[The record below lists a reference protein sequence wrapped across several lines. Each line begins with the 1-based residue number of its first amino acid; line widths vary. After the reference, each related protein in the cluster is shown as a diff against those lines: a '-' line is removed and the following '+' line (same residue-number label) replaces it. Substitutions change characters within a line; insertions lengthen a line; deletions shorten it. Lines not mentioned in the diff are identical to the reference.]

1 MARRPELEVFAA
13 KHGLKIGTIAD
24 LIRYRLETEKTVQ
37 RVHEE
42 AVETEF
48 GAFRLV
54 AYRDVIRRGLHFALV
69 RGKVDDGA
77 PVLSRV
83 HVRNTL
89 SDVLHLKR
97 DELGLTVTSA
107 LRRIADEDRGVLL
120 VLSGEDTP
128 EALLARLQ
136 GQPSTLAP
144 EDVEQQEW
152 RQLGLGA
159 QILGDLGVRQL
170 RVLGTPRK
178 LVGLGGFGLE
188 VVEYV

>member
-1 MARRPELEVFAA
+1 
-13 KHGLKIGTIAD
+13 
-24 LIRYRLETEKTVQ
+24 
-37 RVHEE
+37 
-42 AVETEF
+42 
-48 GAFRLV
+48 
-54 AYRDVIRRGLHFALV
+54 V
-69 RGKVDDGA
+69 RGTVDDGA

-89 SDVLHLKR
+89 SDVLHLQR
-97 DELGLTVTSA
+97 DDLGLTVTSA

-136 GQPSTLAP
+136 RQPSTQAP
-144 EDVEQQEW
+144 EDVQQQEW

-159 QILGDLGVRQL
+159 QILAHLGVHRL

-178 LVGLGGFGLE
+178 LVGLAGFGLE